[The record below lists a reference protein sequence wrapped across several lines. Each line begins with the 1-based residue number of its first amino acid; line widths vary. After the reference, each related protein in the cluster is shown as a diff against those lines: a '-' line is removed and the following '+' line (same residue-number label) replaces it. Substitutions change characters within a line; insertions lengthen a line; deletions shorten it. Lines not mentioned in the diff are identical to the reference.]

1 MRLILIRHADA
12 EDYAGSDFQ
21 RNLTPKGRKQSK
33 KVGAFLSSIADLD
46 KSILVYSPYLRAA
59 QTAELIAEKS
69 AHYYTTI
76 EDKRLGCGMSLN
88 DAMDLITEL
97 AFEDTVIMVGHQPD
111 LGDLIAHLLGT
122 HAPTV
127 HVRKASVAIFEID
140 SLRSGGGSLEAF
152 LPATFM

>member
-33 KVGAFLSSIADLD
+33 KVGAFLSSINDLD
-46 KSILVYSPYLRAA
+46 KSILVFSPYLRAA
-59 QTAELIAEKS
+59 QTAELVAENS
-69 AHYYTTI
+69 AHYYTFV
-76 EDKRLGCGMSLN
+76 EDKRLGCGMSVN
-88 DAMDLITEL
+88 DALEVITEL

-122 HAPTV
+122 NALTV

-140 SLRSGGGSLEAF
+140 SLRCGGGLLEAF
-152 LPATFM
+152 LPTMYM